1 MTAFTT
7 MQRFSALAS
16 FGVGTALS
24 LMVVKTALA
33 QTQPTDGNVAT
44 SAADLIR
51 LNPSPD
57 PLSLPTRPEQLQI
70 DLNQPITL
78 QQAIELA
85 RRNSRDLQIIESQ
98 LRQSRA
104 ALRQAQAALFPT
116 LSLQSIISRNES
128 ANAKLSNRQ
137 SEQQF
142 AESSADVQALLGGP
156 QTNNPV
162 SNFTSTTIQL
172 AYNVYTFGQRDAS
185 IKAAREQVR
194 FSELD
199 LSRQFE
205 ELRFTVTDDYY
216 NIQQADATVKIAQA
230 AVENSQIS
238 LRDTVARERAGLGT
252 RFDVLQAQVQLSNN
266 QQQLTQAISDQQTAR
281 RQLAKTLSVADTVNL
296 SAADPIQVAGKWTLP
311 LADSIVLGLKNRVE
325 LEQQIAQR
333 NVALQQR
340 RVALANLGPQIAIG
354 STLNTTD
361 LLADKSAPDW
371 GYSVTGQLS
380 LNIFEGGA
388 SRASAAQQSASA
400 AISETQFASFKNLI
414 RFQIEQAY
422 NSLQASSENIQTNR
436 VAVEQATEG
445 LRLARLRFQAGV
457 GTQLEVSDAEN
468 SLIRAQSNLLS
479 ATVTY
484 NRSLASLQRFVS
496 NQPLGFPTAT
506 ATTLPAPA
514 TPSTPTT
521 SPTPTTP

>member
-1 MTAFTT
+1 

-16 FGVGTALS
+16 LGVGTALS
-24 LMVVKTALA
+24 LMMVEMALA
-33 QTQPTDGNVAT
+33 QTQPPDGNVAPG
-44 SAADLIR
+44 AADLIR
-51 LNPSPD
+51 LNPNPD
-57 PLSLPTRPEQLQI
+57 PLSLPTRPEQVEI

-85 RRNSRDLQIIESQ
+85 RRNNRELQTIESQ

-116 LSLQSIISRNES
+116 LSLQTSIIRTES
-128 ANAKLSNRQ
+128 ATTKLINRQ
-137 SEQQF
+137 TEQQF
-142 AESSADVQALLGGP
+142 AESSEITQSLLGSP
-156 QTNNPV
+156 QTSNPV
-162 SNFTSTTIQL
+162 SNLTSTTIQV
-172 AYNVYTFGQRDAS
+172 AYNAFTFGQRDAS

-205 ELRFTVTDDYY
+205 QLRFTVTDDYY
-216 NIQQADATVKIAQA
+216 NIQQADAIVRIAKA
-230 AVENSQIS
+230 AVDNSQIS

-252 RFDVLQAQVQLSNN
+252 RFDVLQAQVQLANN

-281 RQLAKTLSVADTVNL
+281 RQLAQTLSVANTVNL
-296 SAADPIQVAGKWTLP
+296 SAADPIQVAGKWTLS
-311 LADSIVLGLKNRVE
+311 LADSIVLGLKSRVE

-333 NVALQQR
+333 NIALQQR
-340 RVALANLGPQIAIG
+340 RVALANLGPQIAVG

-361 LLADKSAPDW
+361 SITDKNAPNW

-400 AISETQFASFKNLI
+400 AIAETQFASFKNLI
-414 RFQIEQAY
+414 RFQIEQSY
-422 NSLQASSENIQTNR
+422 NTLQASASNIETNR
-436 VAVEQATEG
+436 TAVEQATEG

-457 GTQLEVSDAEN
+457 GTQLEVSNAES
-468 SLIRAQSNLLS
+468 SLTRAQSNLLS

-484 NRSLASLQRFVS
+484 NRALASLQRFVS
-496 NQPLGFPTAT
+496 NLPLNFPNAT
-506 ATTLPAPA
+506 ATAPA
-514 TPSTPTT
+514 TPTAP
-521 SPTPTTP
+521 

>member
-1 MTAFTT
+1 

-24 LMVVKTALA
+24 LIVVETALA
-33 QTQPTDGNVAT
+33 QAQSTGLEGNVT
-44 SAADLIR
+44 TNAADLIR
-51 LNPSPD
+51 LNPDPD
-57 PLSLPTRPEQLQI
+57 PLSLPTRPEQVQI

-85 RRNSRDLQIIESQ
+85 RRNNRDLQAIESQ

-116 LSLQSIISRNES
+116 LSLQSSLTRTES
-128 ANAKLSNRQ
+128 ATTKLFNQRA
-137 SEQQF
+137 EQQF
-142 AESSADVQALLGGP
+142 AELPPLTQSLLGQP
-156 QTNNPV
+156 QTSSPV
-162 SNFTSTTIQL
+162 SNLTSTTLQL
-172 AYNVYTFGQRDAS
+172 SYNVFTFGQRDAS

-205 ELRFTVTDDYY
+205 QLRFTVTDDYY
-216 NIQQADATVKIAQA
+216 NIQQADAIVRIAQA

-252 RFDVLQAQVQLSNN
+252 RFDVLQAQVQLANN

-281 RQLAKTLSVADTVNL
+281 RQLAQTLSVANTVNL

-311 LADSIVLGLKNRVE
+311 LADSIVLGLRNRVE

-333 NVALQQR
+333 NIALQQR
-340 RVALANLGPQIAIG
+340 RVALANLGPQIAVG

-361 LLADKSAPDW
+361 SVTDRQAPNW

-388 SRASAAQQSASA
+388 SSASAAQQSASV
-400 AISETQFASFKNLI
+400 AIAETQFASFKNLI
-414 RFQIEQAY
+414 RFQIEQSF
-422 NSLQASSENIQTNR
+422 NTLQASAENIETNR

-457 GTQLEVSDAEN
+457 GTQLEVSNAET
-468 SLIRAQSNLLS
+468 SLTRSQSNLLS

-484 NRSLASLQRFVS
+484 NRALAALQRFVS
-496 NQPLGFPTAT
+496 NQPLDFPAAT
-506 ATTLPAPA
+506 ATTPP
-514 TPSTPTT
+514 TTPTV

>member
-1 MTAFTT
+1 

-24 LMVVKTALA
+24 LIVVETGLA
-33 QTQPTDGNVAT
+33 QTQSTGLDGNVT
-44 SAADLIR
+44 TNAADLIR
-51 LNPSPD
+51 LNPAPD
-57 PLSLPTRPEQLQI
+57 PLSLPTRPEQVQI

-85 RRNSRDLQIIESQ
+85 RRNNRDLQIVESQ

-116 LSLQSIISRNES
+116 LGLQSSLTRTES
-128 ANAKLSNRQ
+128 ATTKLFNRQ
-137 SEQQF
+137 TEQQF
-142 AESSADVQALLGGP
+142 AQQSPLTQSLLGQP
-156 QTNNPV
+156 QTTSPV
-162 SNFTSTTIQL
+162 SNLTSTTLQL
-172 AYNVYTFGQRDAS
+172 SYNVFTFGQRDAS

-194 FSELD
+194 SSELD
-199 LSRQFE
+199 LARQFE

-216 NIQQADATVKIAQA
+216 NIQQADAIVRIAQA

-252 RFDVLQAQVQLSNN
+252 RFDVLQAQVQLANN

-281 RQLAKTLSVADTVNL
+281 RQLAQTLSVANTVNL

-311 LADSIVLGLKNRVE
+311 LADSIVLGLRNRVE

-333 NVALQQR
+333 NIALQQR
-340 RVALANLGPQIAIG
+340 RVALANLGPQIAVG

-361 LLADKSAPDW
+361 SVTDKQAPNW

-388 SRASAAQQSASA
+388 SRASAAQQSASV
-400 AISETQFASFKNLI
+400 AIAETQFASFKNLI
-414 RFQIEQAY
+414 RFQIEQSF
-422 NSLQASSENIQTNR
+422 NTLQASAENIETNR

-457 GTQLEVSDAEN
+457 GTQLEVSNAET
-468 SLIRAQSNLLS
+468 SLTRAQSNLLS

-484 NRSLASLQRFVS
+484 NRALASLQRFVS
-496 NQPLGFPTAT
+496 NQPLDFPTAT
-506 ATTLPAPA
+506 ATTP
-514 TPSTPTT
+514 
-521 SPTPTTP
+521 PTPTTPTVSPPQTTP